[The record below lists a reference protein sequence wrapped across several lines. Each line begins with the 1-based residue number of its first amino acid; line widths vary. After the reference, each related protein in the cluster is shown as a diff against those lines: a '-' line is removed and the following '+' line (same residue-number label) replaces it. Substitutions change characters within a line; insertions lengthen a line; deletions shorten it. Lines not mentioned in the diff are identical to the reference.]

1 MQNRTTIKVAGE
13 SGMGI
18 ESAGMII
25 MKALKQLGFYIY
37 GEREFPSLI
46 KGGRANIQINFS
58 TNKVRSLSEKIDIGL
73 GLDREGVL
81 ECLDT
86 VKDGGIII
94 HGFERWNKVIKDLPT
109 KAEARNLKVIQL
121 PAREIALE
129 NGGNIVMVN
138 VVLLGFLWQVLG
150 LDIES
155 LKSQIALQFA
165 KKPELLQVNYAC
177 AEGGYN
183 FQSQTPIEHTLQQSE
198 LTKLDTNT
206 KMLIDGNSSIVL
218 GGIHAGTRAYYAYPM
233 SPSSTILVYMAKLAK
248 KYGILVKQAEDEITV
263 AQLTLGSMHSGTRA
277 FCATSGGGLDLMTE
291 TISLSAMV
299 ETPLVIV
306 DAQRPGP
313 ATGLPTWTGQADL
326 NMAIYSAHGEFPRV
340 VIACSDPESCFEN
353 IQHALNYAEKFQIP
367 VILLTEANIA
377 MSYTTVKPFQQNTIT
392 IERGLTTD
400 STELE
405 SIAQSDR
412 YKITENGVSKR
423 WLPGSSKSVYF
434 ANGDEHWEGG
444 ELNEDGDKAKL
455 MIDKRHAKT
464 AQIVDELPEPEV
476 FGDEIADISFVGWGS
491 TKNTVLDA
499 LDILQSQGIKANYL
513 HYNFVWPLK
522 TEKFVKFF
530 KANKKIILA
539 EGNLQGQLGSLLEG
553 QTGLKFHQKLLK
565 YNGRP
570 FTIEDILAHA
580 K

>member
-58 TNKVRSLSEKIDIGL
+58 KNKVRSLSDVIDIGL

-86 VKDGGIII
+86 VKEGGILI

-109 KAEARNLKVIQL
+109 RAEARNLKVIQL

-150 LDIES
+150 LDITS

-183 FQSQTPIEHTLQQSE
+183 FKSDILIEPVVQQSVV
-198 LTKLDTNT
+198 TQLDTAE
-206 KMLIDGNSSIVL
+206 KLLIDGNSSIVL
-218 GGIHAGTRAYYAYPM
+218 GGVHAGTRAYYAYPM
-233 SPSSTILVYMAKLAK
+233 SPSSTVLVYMSKIAK

-263 AQLTLGSMHSGTRA
+263 AQLTLGSMHAGTRA

-306 DAQRPGP
+306 NAQRPGP

-353 IQHALNYAEKFQIP
+353 VQHALNYAEKFQIP

-377 MSYTTVKPFQQNTIT
+377 MGYTTVKPFQQNTIA

-400 STELE
+400 SNELE

-412 YKITENGVSKR
+412 YKITDTGVSKR

-444 ELNEDGDKAKL
+444 ELNEDSDKAKL
-455 MIDKRHAKT
+455 MIDKRNAKT
-464 AQIVDELPEPEV
+464 AQIVKELPEPEV
-476 FGDEIADISFVGWGS
+476 FGTEIADISFVGWGS
-491 TKNTVLDA
+491 TKNTILDA
-499 LDILQSQGIKANYL
+499 LDILKEHGLSANYF

-522 TEKFVKFF
+522 TEKFVEFF

-570 FTIEDILAHA
+570 FTIEDILEQA